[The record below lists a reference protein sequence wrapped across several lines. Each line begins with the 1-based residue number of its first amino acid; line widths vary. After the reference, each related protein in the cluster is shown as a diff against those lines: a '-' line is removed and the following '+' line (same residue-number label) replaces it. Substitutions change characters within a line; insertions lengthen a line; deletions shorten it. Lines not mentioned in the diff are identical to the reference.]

1 LVTIRA
7 SILNGGGTL
16 PKSAG
21 LNAMV
26 LLDVSSNQFDV
37 VEWEVLSTP
46 KNSSALIQS
55 QMKSMTRY
63 GLLDKYGV
71 YLIKVT
77 LDRQGI
83 NPRTGYYAINVPR
96 SVNPVPPTPEY
107 LPQGGRVMN
116 FSFELPGILA
126 GLAAQWNLKDDGNI
140 LAQYAG
146 VSRGRIKPVNYNP
159 PRGEYTM
166 CLGDDLGRSCSTIQ
180 LEDVFEVSQ
189 DIDLTGMTV
198 LKLNLK
204 YIKA

>member
-1 LVTIRA
+1 
-7 SILNGGGTL
+7 
-16 PKSAG
+16 
-21 LNAMV
+21 
-26 LLDVSSNQFDV
+26 
-37 VEWEVLSTP
+37 
-46 KNSSALIQS
+46 
-55 QMKSMTRY
+55 MKSMTRY